1 MIKNQMIRT
10 HIMSAALLQIK
21 GGVAI
26 GKEETVK
33 QAIQS

>member
-1 MIKNQMIRT
+1 MIKNQIIRSR
-10 HIMSAALLQIK
+10 IMSEALLQIK